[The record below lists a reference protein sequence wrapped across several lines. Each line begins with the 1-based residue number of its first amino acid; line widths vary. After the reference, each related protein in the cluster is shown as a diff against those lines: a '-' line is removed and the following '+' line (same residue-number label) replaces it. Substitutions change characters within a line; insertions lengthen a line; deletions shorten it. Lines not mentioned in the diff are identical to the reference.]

1 MSKLLARICDTKTF
15 KNIFINISNI
25 LEDIRL
31 IVSKEGIK
39 VNAINNAHNI
49 FFKLNISH
57 YFFNEYEL
65 DEDFQI
71 SIDCDGFEKI
81 LKRCL
86 SDDVIY
92 IEVTPD
98 DFNLK

>member
-1 MSKLLARICDTKTF
+1 MHILYSLNWTSVI
-15 KNIFINISNI
+15 IF
-25 LEDIRL
+25 D
-31 IVSKEGIK
+31 
-39 VNAINNAHNI
+39 
-49 FFKLNISH
+49 
-57 YFFNEYEL
+57 EYEL

-92 IEVTPD
+92 IEVTQD
-98 DFNLK
+98 DFNLKYEGEAVRRFKVPSLSDDDFDKEFFYIWL